1 MTESEECVGESRLPG
16 SSKNFAGSFTASG
29 GSAAKASR
37 LRLLL
42 RVSGHGRNHLVQEQ
56 EA

>member
-16 SSKNFAGSFTASG
+16 GSKNFVGSFRALG
-29 GSAAKASR
+29 GSAAQASR
-37 LRLLL
+37 LQLLL
-42 RVSGHGRNHLVQEQ
+42 RVGGHGRSHLVQEQ

>member
-1 MTESEECVGESRLPG
+1 MTESEECVDESRLPG